1 VKRRNSWWWKM
12 VAVVVGAA
20 LPHVGTLH
28 TGRLKKQT
36 WVEKTSVRALVTC
49 DKTPTTVI

>member
-1 VKRRNSWWWKM
+1 MEGGGS
-12 VAVVVGAA
+12 GGEGGGTS
-20 LPHVGTLH
+20 HVGTLH

-49 DKTPTTVI
+49 DKTPTTVT